1 MKKRMR
7 KKLRRTGFARRNSKE
22 GAGSGGDLKL
32 EGGGE
37 EGGREGGG
45 GKEGGKNKGELVE
58 ERSRKRR
65 SRVISRKEKFMRRV
79 LLHIQCM
86 IRYEP

>member
-1 MKKRMR
+1 MKKKMR

-32 EGGGE
+32 EG
-37 EGGREGGG
+37 GGREGGG

-65 SRVISRKEKFMRRV
+65 SRVISRKEKVMRRV

-86 IRYEP
+86 II

>member
-1 MKKRMR
+1 MKKKMR

-32 EGGGE
+32 EG
-37 EGGREGGG
+37 GGREGGG

>member
-58 ERSRKRR
+58 ERSRK
-65 SRVISRKEKFMRRV
+65 EKFMRRV

-86 IRYEP
+86 IRFEP

>member
-37 EGGREGGG
+37 GGGREGGG
-45 GKEGGKNKGELVE
+45 EKKEGK
-58 ERSRKRR
+58 
-65 SRVISRKEKFMRRV
+65 
-79 LLHIQCM
+79 
-86 IRYEP
+86 IRGS